1 MWDIQD
7 LVKILRTFTQ
17 HWWLK
22 ARPRQGFRSY
32 NFPAPNNITKSRR
45 FLGMVNQLGKFIPN
59 LAEMTKPLQDLV
71 SQKNAFVWQTEQKRA
86 FSSIKE
92 ILCSAS
98 VLSLYS
104 PRKRTVLSAD
114 DSSYDLGAVLLQQQ
128 EDGKMHL
135 VAYASRAMSGIETRY
150 AQIEKEA
157 LAITWRYERFSDY
170 LIGLEFT
177 IETDHNSFVPLRGNK
192 DINELP
198 ASIRLM
204 KFSFKIHHVSGKNL
218 YTTDVLSR
226 ATPGNMPTN
235 QKKELEVSSTMF
247 AQAIMNSLPAT
258 NRRLAELRE
267 TTSSDDKHTHY
278 ELRQKEWPTKN
289 QVPMYIKRYGAHRGE
304 ITWEE
309 GLLMYGTQIIVPQSM
324 RPEIIDKIH
333 SGITRCWQQARQSI
347 WWSGLSDQIK
357 KQGRKLWNMCQA
369 ETATNRT
376 V

>member
-1 MWDIQD
+1 M
-7 LVKILRTFTQ
+7 
-17 HWWLK
+17 
-22 ARPRQGFRSY
+22 
-32 NFPAPNNITKSRR
+32 
-45 FLGMVNQLGKFIPN
+45 
-59 LAEMTKPLQDLV
+59 
-71 SQKNAFVWQTEQKRA
+71 
-86 FSSIKE
+86 
-92 ILCSAS
+92 
-98 VLSLYS
+98 
-104 PRKRTVLSAD
+104 LSAD

-177 IETDHNSFVPLRGNK
+177 IETDHNSFVPLLGNK

-198 ASIRLM
+198 ARIQRFRIRLM

-289 QVPMYIKRYGAHRGE
+289 QVPMHIKRYGAHRGE

-333 SGITRCWQQARQSI
+333 SGITRC
-347 WWSGLSDQIK
+347 
-357 KQGRKLWNMCQA
+357 
-369 ETATNRT
+369 
-376 V
+376 